1 MIFAL
6 SAQIIDT
13 VIIRTSLYAM
23 EKSAGAVWWAG
34 SSLYHWYSPPPKI
47 LSETE
52 ELREEVHH
60 LRDEIEYIRH
70 QSDPSKEVI
79 MLDE

>member
-23 EKSAGAVWWAG
+23 EKSAGAVWWVG
-34 SSLYHWYSPPPKI
+34 SSLYHWYSPPLKI
-47 LSETE
+47 LTETE
-52 ELREEVHH
+52 ELRDEVHH
-60 LRDEIEYIRH
+60 LRDEIDYMRH
-70 QSDPSKEVI
+70 ENDPNKQVLILE
-79 MLDE
+79 D